1 MYKTFPFPRP
11 RPITLPQNQRETAM
25 SHENRQFR
33 LAARPV
39 GLPKASDWEYVKT
52 PARPPEEG
60 EVLIAVEYLSLDPAM
75 RGWMNEGKSYIP
87 PVKLGEVMRAL
98 GVGKIIESRA
108 DGFAPGD
115 YVSAATGIQSYA
127 TLKAKDLTKIDPKL
141 APLPVYLNILGMT
154 GMTAYFGLLDVGE
167 PKEGETVVVSGAAGA
182 VGATVGQIA
191 KIKGCRVVGIAG
203 GPEKCA
209 FLVNE
214 LGFDAAVD
222 YKAGDL
228 RKPLKEACPNGIDVY
243 FDNVGGEILDTCL
256 ALITLH
262 ARIVICGAI
271 SQYNN
276 TTPVKG
282 PANYLSLLVNRAR
295 MQGMVVFD
303 YADRY
308 GLAARE
314 MAGWMAHGKLKGKE
328 DIVEGLETFP
338 ETLLKLF
345 SGDNFGKLILKV
357 A

>member
-1 MYKTFPFPRP
+1 MTY
-11 RPITLPQNQRETAM
+11 
-25 SHENRQFR
+25 ENRQYR

-39 GLPKASDWEYVKT
+39 GLPKDSDWNFVTE
-52 PARPPEEG
+52 PARAPEDG
-60 EVLIAVEYLSLDPAM
+60 EVLVGVEYLSLDPAM
-75 RGWMNEGKSYIP
+75 RGWMNEGKSYIA
-87 PVKLGEVMRAL
+87 PVKIGDVMRAL
-98 GVGKIIESRA
+98 GVGKVLESKA
-108 DGFAPGD
+108 DGFAAGD
-115 YVSAATGIQSYA
+115 YVSAATGIQSFA
-127 TLKAKDLTKIDPKL
+127 TLKAKELTKIDPKL

-167 PKEGETVVVSGAAGA
+167 PTEGETVVVSGAAGA

-203 GPEKCA
+203 GAEKCR
-209 FLVNE
+209 FLVEE

-222 YKAGDL
+222 YKAGDI

-256 ALITLH
+256 ALINLR

-276 TTPVKG
+276 TTAIKG

-303 YADRY
+303 YADRF
-308 GLAARE
+308 GAAARE
-314 MAGWMAHGKLKGKE
+314 MAGWMAAGKLKGRE
-328 DIVEGLETFP
+328 DIVDGLETFP
-338 ETLLKLF
+338 QTLLKLF
-345 SGDNFGKLILKV
+345 SGENFGKLVLKV
-357 A
+357 